1 MKYAPKKVFILENG
15 NYIELT
21 YAEFQLRKE
30 NDPSYGS
37 KWFIP
42 VQGCLL
48 ETNRE
53 QYADF
58 YREKER
64 QKYLC
69 KLDEDIGLLSI
80 EAFDTETDNGIDY
93 IADTSEDIAETVAHT
108 DLLDRLQKALQLLN
122 TDDRDLILLHFYR
135 NIPQTGIADRLG
147 ISQQA
152 VSKRICKI
160 GEKIK
165 KLIEN

>member
-1 MKYAPKKVFILENG
+1 MKYAPRKVFILENG

-21 YAEFQLRKE
+21 YAEFELRKE
-30 NDPSYGS
+30 INPSYGS

-42 VQGCLL
+42 VQGYLV
-48 ETNRE
+48 ETDRAH
-53 QYADF
+53 YSAF
-58 YREKER
+58 YRDKER
-64 QKYLC
+64 QKYLR

-93 IADTSEDIAETVAHT
+93 IADTSEDVAEAVAHT
-108 DLLDRLQKALQLLN
+108 DLLDRLHKALQLLDA
-122 TDDRDLILLHFYR
+122 DDRDLIFLHFYR
-135 NIPQTGIADRLG
+135 NIPQTEIADRLG

-152 VSKRICKI
+152 VSKRIRKI
-160 GEKIK
+160 CEKIK